1 VSTRESPEASSIGGV
16 LSHMG
21 WNSTLECMSNGVPM
35 LCWPF
40 FSEQQTVSLLA
51 LNELV
56 AWKLRVMQI
65 EKKLVI
71 ELMDKKK
78 REPNLLSKSN
88 FRCLLKFSFKKKNK
102 NKIQS
107 KNEKQ

>member
-1 VSTRESPEASSIGGV
+1 
-16 LSHMG
+16 
-21 WNSTLECMSNGVPM
+21 M

-51 LNELV
+51 LNGVV

-88 FRCLLKFSFKKKNK
+88 FRCLLKFSLKKKTKTKFNQKMKNNKKIKNK
-102 NKIQS
+102 N
-107 KNEKQ
+107 EKRLAAWLNRAGKSFKHVEEPN